1 MLTESQRTAIV
12 QHTMNITG
20 LMQQIEEE
28 LQTILEVAEI
38 EVQFVPFTGD
48 FPDLSL
54 EDTEEGNPGKRL

>member
-38 EVQFVPFTGD
+38 EVQFVPFSAD

-54 EDTEEGNPGKRL
+54 EDPEKGQ